1 MTELA
6 TFPVKKNIRRDS
18 AVVQITTEMLEI
30 AAFEAFEIQYPRAN
44 LKQPQGSA
52 ELLFPIG
59 SEQHSFDILMP

>member
-30 AAFEAFEIQYPRAN
+30 AAFEALKSNIQGPTSN
-44 LKQPQGSA
+44 SLKVVQNCCF
-52 ELLFPIG
+52 LL
-59 SEQHSFDILMP
+59 EVNNILLTF